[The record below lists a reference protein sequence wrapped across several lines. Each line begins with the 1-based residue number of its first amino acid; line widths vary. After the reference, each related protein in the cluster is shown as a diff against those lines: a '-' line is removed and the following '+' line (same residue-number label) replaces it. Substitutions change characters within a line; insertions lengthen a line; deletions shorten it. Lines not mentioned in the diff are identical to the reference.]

1 MEVLM
6 LRATAFSSILQS
18 LWLRL
23 RNACQA
29 LNQALRVAELD
40 EATARAQD
48 IEARVFHPREF

>member
-1 MEVLM
+1 M
-6 LRATAFSSILQS
+6 LRATAFSSILHS

-23 RNACQA
+23 RNACEA

-48 IEARVFHPREF
+48 IESRVFHPREF